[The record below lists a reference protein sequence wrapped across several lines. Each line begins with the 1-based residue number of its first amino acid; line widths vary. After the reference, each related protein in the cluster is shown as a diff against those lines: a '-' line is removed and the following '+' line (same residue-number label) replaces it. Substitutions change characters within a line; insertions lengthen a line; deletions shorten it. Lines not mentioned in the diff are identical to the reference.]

1 MIKSENLNKNK
12 FDDLLTMQIP
22 KKCGFEWHSNCLN
35 QNVNYYGNKK
45 Q

>member
-22 KKCGFEWHSNCLN
+22 KNSDLN
-35 QNVNYYGNKK
+35 GIQIV
-45 Q
+45 